1 MKNFTLV
8 AGVLAIGALVL
19 FANAGDSQW
28 DAQSSGYEVGDVA
41 RDFSLKNV
49 DGNMVS
55 MADFNDAKGFIVV
68 FTCNHCPYAKL
79 YEQRIMD
86 LDVAYADKGY
96 PVIAINPNDP
106 SKVAEDSFENMVAR
120 AEEKGYTFPYLV
132 DGSQEI
138 AASYGA
144 TKTPHVYVLKKEGGK
159 LVVKYIGAIDNNHKD
174 PDAVSKTYVADAVD
188 ALLSGNAVPEAETRA
203 IGCTIKWKDA

>member
-68 FTCNHCPYAKL
+68 FTCNHYPYAKL